1 MAQREPSEV
10 MQNPLVSQTSRSRWT
25 ALFWITLSELLVM
38 SVWFSASAVV
48 PALVQAWHVS
58 GAAIVWLTSAVQLG
72 FVVGAL
78 TSATFGLPDRIRPRT
93 LMGWGAFGAGLST
106 AAILLYPDGGPWP
119 FIFRGL
125 TGAFLAV
132 VYPVAV
138 QWVATWFPQKR
149 GLAVGILIGGLTVGS
164 ALPHLL
170 TGLPLLRH
178 WQGVMGGSAV
188 LAGVSWALVLWVVPE
203 NPVPFTAP
211 VFQWN
216 SVGAVLRDRPV
227 MLANLGYWGHMW
239 ELYAMWTWL
248 PGFLL
253 ASWASALPHL
263 DVGRLVGWASFATIG
278 LTGVFG
284 ALAGGWLADRFGRT
298 AATIAALIVS
308 GVMSLVIGLTY
319 RHGVWLP
326 LLIAL
331 IWGFSVI
338 ADSAQFSAAVT
349 ELSPASR
356 KGSALTIQM
365 AVGFLITIASINL
378 VGIAEP
384 VMGWSHV
391 FILLTVGPLVGIVA
405 MMRLRNRPEA
415 SHMANGRR

>member
-1 MAQREPSEV
+1 MAQRKPSEV
-10 MQNPLVSQTSRSRWT
+10 LQNPLAPKTPDSRWA
-25 ALFWITLSELLVM
+25 ALFWITLSELLAM

-58 GAAIVWLTSAVQLG
+58 GSTVVWLTSAVQLG

-78 TSATFGLPDRIRPRT
+78 ASATFGLPDRVRPRT
-93 LMGWGAFGAGLST
+93 LMGWGALGAGLST
-106 AAILLYPDGGPWP
+106 AAILLFPDGGPWP
-119 FIFRGL
+119 FILRGL

-138 QWVATWFPQKR
+138 QWVSTWFPQKR
-149 GLAVGILIGGLTVGS
+149 GLAVGVLIGGLTVGS

-203 NPVPFTAP
+203 NPLPFRAP
-211 VFQWN
+211 VFRWN

-239 ELYAMWTWL
+239 ELYAVWTWL
-248 PGFLL
+248 PAFLL
-253 ASWASALPHL
+253 ASWAPTLPHL
-263 DVGRLVGWASFATIG
+263 HIGQLVGWASFAAIG
-278 LTGVFG
+278 LTGVLG
-284 ALAGGWLADRFGRT
+284 SLAGGWLADRFGRT
-298 AATIAALIVS
+298 AATTAALLVS
-308 GVMSLVIGLTY
+308 GAMSLVVGLTF
-319 RHGVWLP
+319 RRSVWLT

-349 ELSPASR
+349 ELCPASR
-356 KGSALTIQM
+356 QGSALTIQM
-365 AVGFLITIASINL
+365 AVGFLITIVSINL

-384 VMGWSHV
+384 VLGWSHV
-391 FILLTVGPLVGIVA
+391 FILLAVGPLVGIVA
-405 MMRLRNRPEA
+405 MMRLRSRPEA
-415 SHMANGRR
+415 SRMANDRR